1 MKIKKY
7 ILPIM
12 LITAVSALSGCA
24 ENKPQ
29 EEDNAPQQLV
39 FSESAELMYAKQFS
53 IDRYEGGYSLIST
66 ADGGKYL
73 IVPQEAEV
81 PEDLDADTKI
91 IRQSCGNIY
100 LAATSVMGLFDA
112 LDECGQIRF
121 SGTKAENWYIPSAR
135 EAMEKG
141 DILYAGKYREPDYE
155 LLVSEDCRL
164 SIQSTMINHTP
175 EVKEKLEELGITV
188 FTDLSSYE
196 EHPLG
201 RSEWIKVYGE
211 MTGQQEKAEKLFN
224 EQVSYLD
231 SGDAFESTGKTAVY
245 FYVSD
250 SGQIVTRKSGDY
262 VTKMI
267 ELAGGENV
275 FYDLGSG
282 SASSSVT
289 MEPEKFYETAKDAD
303 FIIYNSTIS
312 GSLSSLD
319 ELIEKYPL
327 LTDFKAVQ
335 NGSVWCTSDN
345 LFQETMKLGVI
356 IHDMNSVFT
365 GNTDSDP
372 PEFLYHLESGDAVE

>member
-24 ENKPQ
+24 ENKP
-29 EEDNAPQQLV
+29 EAESDAPRQLV
-39 FSESAELMYAKQFS
+39 FSESAELMYANQFS

-81 PEDLDADTKI
+81 PEDLDSDTKI

-112 LDECGQIRF
+112 LNECGQIRF

-211 MTGQQEKAEKLFN
+211 MTGQQEKAEELFN

-282 SASSSVT
+282 TATSSVT

-319 ELIEKYPL
+319 ELIGKYPL

-335 NGSVWCTSDN
+335 NGNVWCTSDN
-345 LFQETMKLGVI
+345 LFQ
-356 IHDMNSVFT
+356 
-365 GNTDSDP
+365 
-372 PEFLYHLESGDAVE
+372 